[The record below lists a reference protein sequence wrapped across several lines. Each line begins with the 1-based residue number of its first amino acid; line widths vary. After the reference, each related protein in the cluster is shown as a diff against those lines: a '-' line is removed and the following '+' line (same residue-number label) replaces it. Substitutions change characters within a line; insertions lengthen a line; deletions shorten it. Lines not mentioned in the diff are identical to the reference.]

1 MDTASPTPSP
11 RPLGLTILC
20 PLLLAYGIAWPLLM
34 IIAMGKLAGSWER
47 FEWERFEWEML
58 EVYRISPRIVFI
70 HFILGSIEPF
80 AVSLGILL
88 CAAGLWYR
96 HKWARVVFLCG
107 GLLHFGWLVGSQLI
121 VWVERDIFG
130 STIFDNRTF
139 FIPWLDILCF
149 SAVILYLYLRV
160 PETYFREADPT
171 TIIKIQKS

>member
-34 IIAMGKLAGSWER
+34 IIAMGNLAGSWEG
-47 FEWERFEWEML
+47 FKWGML

-70 HFILGSIEPF
+70 HFIFGMIEPF
-80 AVSLGILL
+80 VMSFGILL

-121 VWVERDIFG
+121 VWVERGVFG
-130 STIFDNRTF
+130 STIFDNRPF
-139 FIPWLDILCF
+139 FIPWLDMLCF

-160 PETYFREADPT
+160 PETYFREAAPT
-171 TIIKIQKS
+171 TIIKIPKS

>member
-47 FEWERFEWEML
+47 FEWEML
-58 EVYRISPRIVFI
+58 EVYRISPRIVFS

-80 AVSLGILL
+80 AVSFGILL

-121 VWVERDIFG
+121 VWVERDVF
-130 STIFDNRTF
+130 
-139 FIPWLDILCF
+139 WLYD
-149 SAVILYLYLRV
+149 
-160 PETYFREADPT
+160 FR
-171 TIIKIQKS
+171 

>member
-47 FEWERFEWEML
+47 FEWEML

-80 AVSLGILL
+80 AVSFGILL

-107 GLLHFGWLVGSQLI
+107 GLLHLGWLVGSQ
-121 VWVERDIFG
+121 FG
-130 STIFDNRTF
+130 STIFGNRPF
-139 FIPWLDILCF
+139 FIPWLDMLCF
-149 SAVILYLYLRV
+149 STVILYLYLRV
-160 PETYFREADPT
+160 PETYFHKAAPT
-171 TIIKIQKS
+171 TIIKMPKS

>member
-11 RPLGLTILC
+11 RPLGLAILC

-34 IIAMGKLAGSWER
+34 IIAMGNLAGSWEG
-47 FEWERFEWEML
+47 FEWGML
-58 EVYRISPRIVFI
+58 EVYRISPGIVFI
-70 HFILGSIEPF
+70 HFIFGMIEPF
-80 AVSLGILL
+80 VMSFGILL

-121 VWVERDIFG
+121 VWVERNIFG
-130 STIFDNRTF
+130 STIFGNRPF
-139 FIPWLDILCF
+139 FIPWLDMLCF

-160 PETYFREADPT
+160 PTTYFRKAALT
-171 TIIKIQKS
+171 TIIKMPKS